1 VYNLCTLEKSEEI
14 IEKTTSSEELF
25 IQDPLASQFQDAF
38 GDLQTPVPDFAYDFD
53 DAFSSC
59 SSHLKN
65 RKKSLRNRLHLSLIN

>member
-38 GDLQTPVPDFAYDFD
+38 GDLQTPVI
-53 DAFSSC
+53 
-59 SSHLKN
+59 
-65 RKKSLRNRLHLSLIN
+65 LHMILMMLFLHVQVT